1 MIEIR
6 QYDRQVDLA
15 AEIYAVMAC
24 VYQVSPWTLE
34 QIRLDMAGEHT
45 YYYLA
50 YADQEVVGFLAVQTV
65 LDEMEILQ
73 IAVKTNFQR
82 RGIASLL
89 LACVMEWEGDI
100 FLEVRESNLAA
111 QSLYTRQHFT
121 KIGKRKSYY
130 RYPIEDA
137 VIMKRERDER

>member
-6 QYDRQVDLA
+6 QYNRQVDLA

-50 YADQEVVGFLAVQTV
+50 YAGQEVVGFLAVQTV